1 MSPTGSSLYNSLF
14 GKLSRTVVLVP
25 ENHLSF
31 TKVSP
36 LDLNI
41 VSMEI
46 SSYMSQDALGSPDV
60 LSPVNVRE
68 SVLVVV
74 NDVFK

>member
-1 MSPTGSSLYNSLF
+1 MSLTGSSLYNSLF
-14 GKLSRTVVLVP
+14 GKLSRTVVFVP
-25 ENHLSF
+25 KNHLSF
-31 TKVSP
+31 INVSP

-41 VSMEI
+41 VSIEI
-46 SSYMSQDALGSPDV
+46 SSYINQDVLGSPEV

-68 SVLVVV
+68 SELVVI